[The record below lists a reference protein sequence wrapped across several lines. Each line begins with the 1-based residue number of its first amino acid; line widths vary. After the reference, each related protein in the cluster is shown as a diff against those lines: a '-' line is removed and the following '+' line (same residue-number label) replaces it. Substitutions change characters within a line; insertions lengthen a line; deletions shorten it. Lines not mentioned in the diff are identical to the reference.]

1 MIYEGYYYTAYEY
14 DDQKETIESIVGFIN
29 DNPDTAPKVILVIDK
44 YNMIERYKEILYEA
58 HTPFKVCVY
67 WLREDSKSEDD
78 TIQILIE
85 DKFDDK
91 TIKFI
96 ADYNPFI
103 AFFS

>member
-1 MIYEGYYYTAYEY
+1 MIYEGFYYTAYEY

-29 DNPDTAPKVILVIDK
+29 DNPETAPKVILVIDK
-44 YNMIERYKEILYEA
+44 YNMIERYKEILYDIP
-58 HTPFKVCVY
+58 TPFKVSVH
-67 WLREDSKSEDD
+67 WLYETSTSLDD

-91 TIKFI
+91 TINFI
-96 ADYNPFI
+96 TGYNPFI

>member
-1 MIYEGYYYTAYEY
+1 MLFEGYYYKAYDY
-14 DDQKETIESIVGFIN
+14 DEQKDIIESIVGFIN
-29 DNPDTAPKVILVIDK
+29 DNPETAPKVILVIDK
-44 YNMIERYKEILYEA
+44 YNMIERYKEILYETI
-58 HTPFKVCVY
+58 TPFKLCVH
-67 WLREDSKSEDD
+67 WLYPTSTSLDD

-96 ADYNPFI
+96 EDNDCYI